1 MYKEQLGSK
10 LRFARD
16 RAGYSQ
22 EQIAE
27 IMKISQSQISK
38 LEKGIQ
44 EPNIELLGKLIDFY
58 EISADWLL
66 GTNIA
71 NK

>member
-27 IMKISQSQISK
+27 IMNISQSQISK

-71 NK
+71 SK

>member
-27 IMKISQSQISK
+27 IMNISQSQISK